1 MLFYFSP
8 LFLTCGTLSLFSI
21 RIKRFNWGVIYF
33 VAGVLCVS
41 IIPTWQPVVGGQLD
55 PRITTS
61 QDLYSLANNDLLRS
75 LKTINIQLSPYLES
89 MLAAAIV
96 PTKFRSI
103 SSESYFPIHT
113 ELGTCTLIRLDN
125 PIVEEYKSSVTYLNG
140 TYGLIPLPTTC
151 KWVAFAVTTIPPW
164 QCVYLFWNVVPL
176 VGHTKSWQ
184 YGKLHMCWMQKM
196 RPGFDLKRGQKFDSR
211 NSYLMLRRS
220 MPQRCRLG
228 NSQEI
233 FARTDLEAV
242 GR

>member
-1 MLFYFSP
+1 MKVKNCLCNGHYRSAITLAELRFAFGFEAYKTWKMLFYFSP

-151 KWVAFAVTTIPPW
+151 K
-164 QCVYLFWNVVPL
+164 
-176 VGHTKSWQ
+176 
-184 YGKLHMCWMQKM
+184 
-196 RPGFDLKRGQKFDSR
+196 
-211 NSYLMLRRS
+211 
-220 MPQRCRLG
+220 
-228 NSQEI
+228 
-233 FARTDLEAV
+233 
-242 GR
+242 